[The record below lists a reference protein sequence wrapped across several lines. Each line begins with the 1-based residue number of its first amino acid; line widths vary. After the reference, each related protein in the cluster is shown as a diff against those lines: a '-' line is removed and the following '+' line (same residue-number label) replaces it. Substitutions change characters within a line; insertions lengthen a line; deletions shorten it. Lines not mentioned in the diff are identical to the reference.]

1 MYSFELN
8 KICVENRKII
18 FRYLNIKKFYKKGSS
33 KKRTIFIKFVLKIE
47 KLFLVIFYKREILLK
62 TGNY

>member
-18 FRYLNIKKFYKKGSS
+18 FRYLNINKFYKNGSS

-47 KLFLVIFYKREILLK
+47 KLFLDI
-62 TGNY
+62 